1 MSSQSVRY
9 DEKNGVVYFPDDD
22 MKSAIAL
29 PCPSP
34 LIDGAA
40 RQAVIEIDPAY
51 LGQSLRDVLDS
62 MPDMEFGAPEVMTLD
77 EAGRGKLAGMHSLG
91 AEPTL
96 GALLDASSRG
106 FSPLAG
112 ESVMGL
118 QEDELGTHNAVT
130 EACCNAFDNMCGTE
144 GAVYAVEVR
153 TVGSGAEP
161 TYALVAGDDAAEQ
174 IDNLAGF
181 HKDGVD
187 WGEHN
192 GSLALRAHDLGCT
205 QLTFHEL
212 TGEAADMFRDEAGTI
227 DAAEVSSDAV
237 RDAYFDPA
245 SIVPP
250 SVTLC
255 DVQLCVDD
263 LMDELEHGESAES
276 LDEMMSA
283 KCSEAEIDE
292 GAGRGNDTEIGR

>member
-1 MSSQSVRY
+1 MSSQNVRY
-9 DEKNGVVYFPDDD
+9 DEENGVVYFPDEE
-22 MKSAIAL
+22 MTSAVAL
-29 PCPSP
+29 PCPST
-34 LIDGAA
+34 LIAGAA
-40 RQAVIEIDPAY
+40 RQAVIEIDPGY
-51 LGQSLRDVLDS
+51 LGQSLREVLDGI
-62 MPDMEFGAPEVMTLD
+62 PEMEFGSPEAMSLD
-77 EAGRGKLAGMHSLG
+77 ETDRGKIERMCSLG
-91 AEPTL
+91 EEPTL

-112 ESVMGL
+112 ASVRRL

-130 EACCNAFDNMCGTE
+130 SAACNAFDNMCGAE

-153 TVGSGAEP
+153 AVGSGAEP
-161 TYALVAGDDAAEQ
+161 TYALVAGDNAAEQ
-174 IDNLAGF
+174 IDGLAGS

-192 GSLALRAHDLGCT
+192 GSLALRAYDLGCT

-212 TGEAADMFRDEAGTI
+212 TGEAADAFRDEAGTI
-227 DAAEVSSDAV
+227 DVLDASGDEVRGAYLDPGAV
-237 RDAYFDPA
+237 
-245 SIVPP
+245 VPP

-283 KCSEAEIDE
+283 KMNEAELGDSVE
-292 GAGRGNDTEIGR
+292 LNDSRDAR